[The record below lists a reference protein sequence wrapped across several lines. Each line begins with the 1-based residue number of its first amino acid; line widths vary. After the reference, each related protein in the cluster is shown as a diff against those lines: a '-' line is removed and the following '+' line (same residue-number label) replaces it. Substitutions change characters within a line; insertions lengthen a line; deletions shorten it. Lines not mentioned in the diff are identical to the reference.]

1 MDNRGIEWAKK
12 IQAIAQA
19 GLTYSRDGYDLER
32 FEELRAISV
41 DMMAAYAD
49 MEIEKVAGLF
59 ANDSGYCTPKVEV
72 RAVVMQGNGMLLV
85 KETQD
90 GGWSLPGGWADVGY
104 SPKEVAVKEV
114 KEESGYDVR
123 PIRLLA
129 VLDRNKHPHPPLAY
143 HVYKLFI
150 LCELTG
156 GAAATGIETSEVGFF
171 KREELPPLS
180 IDRVTESQLDLLF
193 QEVRQPS
200 PQVPLD

>member
-19 GLTYSRDGYDLER
+19 GLTYSKDSYDLER
-32 FEELRAISV
+32 FKELRELSV
-41 DMMAAYAD
+41 EMMSAYSGLD
-49 MEIEKVAGLF
+49 IEQVAGLF
-59 ANDSGYCTPKVEV
+59 ANETGYCTPKVDV
-72 RAVVMQGNGMLLV
+72 RAVVFQEDRLLLV
-85 KETQD
+85 KEIQD

-129 VLDRNKHPHPPLAY
+129 VLDRSKHPHPPLAY

-156 GAAATGIETSEVGFF
+156 GTATTSIETSGIGFF
-171 KREELPPLS
+171 AREELPPLS
-180 IDRVTESQLDLLF
+180 TDRITQSQLDMIF
-193 QEVRQPS
+193 KEAFQPS
-200 PQVPLD
+200 PEIPLD